1 MTESLTRN
9 ERRAARLDDPAFE
22 YLRTPRWRRRLAAT
36 LILVLVA
43 ETAVFLAAPVLP
55 MPVFLIAMA
64 VLVIALVF
72 ALGALKA
79 STRGIEELPPEAL
92 DERQAQVRGLV
103 YSTSYT
109 VLSVAFAVA
118 VLLLLAIEQGWLTV
132 HTGVVY
138 IVPMLAV
145 QLIVTIPTFVT
156 ALRMKV

>member
-1 MTESLTRN
+1 MTESLTKN

-22 YLRTPRWRRRLAAT
+22 YLRTPQWRRRLAAI
-36 LILVLVA
+36 LIVILAL
-43 ETAVFLAAPVLP
+43 ETAVFVTASLLPVPL
-55 MPVFLIAMA
+55 FLIALS
-64 VLVIALVF
+64 VLVVALVF
-72 ALGALKA
+72 TLGALKA

-92 DERQAQVRGLV
+92 DERQAQIRGLV

-109 VLSVAFAVA
+109 VLAVVFGLA
-118 VLLLLAIEQGWLTV
+118 VLVMLAIEQGWLTV
-132 HTGVVY
+132 PSGAIF